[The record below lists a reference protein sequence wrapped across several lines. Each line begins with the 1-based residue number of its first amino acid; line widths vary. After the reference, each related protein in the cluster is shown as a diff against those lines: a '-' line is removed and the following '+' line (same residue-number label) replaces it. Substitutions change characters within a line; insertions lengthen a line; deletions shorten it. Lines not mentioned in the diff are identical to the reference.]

1 MKYRANQQHNQS
13 NLNKQTIYLEEIL
26 ESFEKEQQLSLIS
39 TAHKQAG
46 GDSKATMIAKSNK
59 ISGLN
64 NLGNSC
70 FFNAILQVNHFI
82 IGNLKMNAIKIVFVK
97 RICLRQFV

>member
-26 ESFEKEQQLSLIS
+26 ESFEKEQQLSLNS
-39 TAHKQAG
+39 TAHKQPG
-46 GDSKATMIAKSNK
+46 GDTKAMAKSNK

-70 FFNAILQVNHFI
+70 FFNAILQVNPF
-82 IGNLKMNAIKIVFVK
+82 LKEI
-97 RICLRQFV
+97 